1 MTPPGRRRATRA
13 LMALAASASLPGCA
27 WRSLPFADYQP
38 ALYRVR
44 ADSAPAQAWL
54 FGSIHIG
61 LARFYP
67 LPDAIE
73 QAWQSSRRLAC
84 EINTTRNWDRL
95 REAFRTRAL
104 LPEGQS
110 LDHFIDEPTLTAL
123 RHHFGMGSFEW
134 QSRLRLRPWALSMM
148 LTSEDDNRMAAQPG
162 FGLDAHFLSRAREL
176 QRPVIELEE
185 LDEQIE
191 ALTGGSDT
199 EQAAQLADR
208 FQRIRQWDRPLSH
221 IVDAWRRGDDSR
233 LATLKAHSFGDGER
247 LLGLRRRMFGE
258 RDERMARRLL
268 QAMQSPGEIFAL
280 VGALH
285 LVGDDSLPQALRALG
300 ARVERLRYGATTAA

>member
-1 MTPPGRRRATRA
+1 MTLPGRRRAARA
-13 LMALAASASLPGCA
+13 LLAMAGGASLPGCA
-27 WRSLPFADYQP
+27 YRSLPFVDYQP
-38 ALYRVR
+38 SLFRVR
-44 ADSAPAQAWL
+44 ADSSPTCAWL

-67 LPDAIE
+67 LPDAVE

-84 EINTTRNWDRL
+84 EINTSQNWDRL
-95 REAFRTRAL
+95 REAFRARAL
-104 LPEGQS
+104 LPDGKS

-123 RHHFGMGSFEW
+123 RHHFGMGSYEW
-134 QSRLRLRPWALSMM
+134 QSRLRLRPWALSM
-148 LTSEDDNRMAAQPG
+148 LLVSEDDNRMGAQPAL
-162 FGLDAHFLSRAREL
+162 GLDAHFLGRAREA
-176 QRPVIELEE
+176 QRPIIELEA

-208 FQRIRQWDRPLSH
+208 FRRIRQWDRPLQH
-221 IVDAWRRGDDSR
+221 IVDAWRRGDDTR
-233 LATLKAHSFGDGER
+233 LATLKANSFGDGQR
-247 LLGLRRRMFGE
+247 LLGLRRRVFGE

-268 QAMQSPGEIFAL
+268 EAMRTPGNIFAL

-285 LVGDDSLPQALRALG
+285 LVGEDSLPLALQALG
-300 ARVERLRYGATTAA
+300 ATVERVRYGAPAAA